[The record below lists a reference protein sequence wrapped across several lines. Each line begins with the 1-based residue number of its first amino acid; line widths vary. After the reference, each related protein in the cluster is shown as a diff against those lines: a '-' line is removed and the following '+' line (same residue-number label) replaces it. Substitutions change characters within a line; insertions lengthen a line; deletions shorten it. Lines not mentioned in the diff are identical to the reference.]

1 MKKISLLGLPL
12 ALLTAGA
19 AFAQDAAAPAA
30 ASGDSPYGLQA
41 LIANGGSIIIGV
53 LVILVI
59 MSFSSW
65 YIILTKFFEQKKVLN
80 EAATLD
86 KQFWKAGSLDAGR
99 AKLPKNSAFR
109 QLVDDGLAA
118 QEHHEGR
125 LTDKIDQH
133 EWVTMSLSRSASAIN
148 SRLTGGLAL
157 LASVGSTSPFVG
169 LFGTVVGIYK
179 ALIAIGIA
187 GQASIDKVAGPVGEA
202 LIMTAIGLAVAVPA
216 VLGYNWLTRRNK
228 TVQDALGNF
237 ANDIHSML
245 VSGGRVQQPAI
256 VVTPSG
262 GPSGATTIG
271 QAVPARS
278 IPAAT
283 EAR

>member
-1 MKKISLLGLPL
+1 MRKSSLLGLPL
-12 ALLTAGA
+12 ALFTAGA
-19 AFAQDAAAPAA
+19 ALAQDAAPAAA

-41 LIANGGSIIIGV
+41 LIANGGPIIVGV

-59 MSFSSW
+59 MSFGSW
-65 YIILTKFFEQKKVLN
+65 YIILTKFFEQKKVMG
-80 EAATLD
+80 EAAMLD

-109 QLVDDGLAA
+109 QIVDDGLAA

-133 EWVTMSLSRSASAIN
+133 EWVTMSLNRSASAIN
-148 SRLTGGLAL
+148 SRLTGGLAF

-169 LFGTVVGIYK
+169 LFGTVIGIYK

-228 TVQDALGNF
+228 NVQDSLSHF
-237 ANDIHSML
+237 ANDIHSMI
-245 VSGGRVQQPAI
+245 VSGGRVQ
-256 VVTPSG
+256 VTPGVVGTG
-262 GPSGATTIG
+262 GPSGSTTLG

-278 IPAAT
+278 T
-283 EAR
+283 DAR

>member
-1 MKKISLLGLPL
+1 MKKSILLGLPL
-12 ALLTAGA
+12 ALMSAGTS
-19 AFAQDAAAPAA
+19 FAQDAAAPAA
-30 ASGDSPYGLQA
+30 AGDSPYGLQA

-59 MSFSSW
+59 MSFGSW
-65 YIILTKFFEQKKVLN
+65 YIILTKFFEQKKVLD
-80 EAATLD
+80 EAGSLD
-86 KQFWKAGSLDAGR
+86 KQFWKAGGLEAGR

-133 EWVTMSLSRSASAIN
+133 EWVTMSLSRSAAAIN
-148 SRLTGGLAL
+148 SRLTGGLAF

-228 TVQDALGNF
+228 TVQDSLGNF
-237 ANDIHSML
+237 ANDIHSMI
-245 VSGGRVQQPAI
+245 VSGGRVQSAPL
-256 VVTPSG
+256 VTSSTG
-262 GPSGATTIG
+262 GPSGSSTVG
-271 QAVPARS
+271 QAVPAR
-278 IPAAT
+278 T
-283 EAR
+283 TDLR

>member
-1 MKKISLLGLPL
+1 MKKSLLVGLLL
-12 ALLTAGA
+12 ALLTSGA
-19 AFAQDAAAPAA
+19 ALAQDAAATPAA
-30 ASGDSPYGLQA
+30 AGGDSPYGLQA

-53 LVILVI
+53 LVILVV

-65 YIILTKFFEQKKVLN
+65 YIILTKFFEQKKVLG
-80 EAATLD
+80 EASMLD
-86 KQFWKAGSLDAGR
+86 KQFWKAGSLEAGR

-118 QEHHEGR
+118 QDHHEGR

-133 EWVTMSLSRSASAIN
+133 EWVTMSLSRSVAAIN

-228 TVQDALGNF
+228 NVQDALGNF
-237 ANDIHSML
+237 ANDVHSML
-245 VSGGRVQQPAI
+245 VSGGRVENTPLVVAHTPA
-256 VVTPSG
+256 PA
-262 GPSGATTIG
+262 GATTVG
-271 QAVPARS
+271 QAVR
-278 IPAAT
+278 
-283 EAR
+283 